1 MPEKSK
7 NQDNSFDEQREKLV
21 LAAVKHVPFTG
32 WTHQTLADAAE
43 DTGIDLKTAE
53 ILFPNV
59 RVDLA
64 LGLHKWADKAFQENL
79 PNYFSEMRIREKI
92 TYLVRARLEVLE
104 DYKLAVQTS
113 LSLFA
118 MPLYSGLGLRALWQ
132 TMDIMWTLAG
142 DTSEDY
148 NWYTKRA
155 TLMGV
160 YSSALLYFL
169 EDKSEGHYDTWR
181 FLDSRINNVMQFE
194 KFKSKVRINP
204 IGKALSRIPET
215 LFKNIGKPNLTD
227 DIITEISK
235 R

>member
-32 WTHQTLADAAE
+32 WSYQTLADAAE
-43 DTGIDLKTAE
+43 DTGTDLKTAE

-64 LGLHKWADKAFQENL
+64 LGFHKWADTAFQENV

-92 TYLVRARLEVLE
+92 TYLVRARLEILE
-104 DYKLAVQTS
+104 DYKSAVQTS

-118 MPLYSGLGLRALWQ
+118 MPLYSGLGVRALWQ
-132 TMDIMWTLAG
+132 TMDIMWILAG

-148 NWYTKRA
+148 NWYTKRM

-160 YSSALLYFL
+160 YSSTLLYFL
-169 EDKSEGHYDTWR
+169 EDKSEGHYDTWY
-181 FLDSRINNVMQFE
+181 FLDKRINNVMQFE
-194 KFKSKVRINP
+194 KFKAKVRSNP
-204 IGKALSRIPET
+204 VGQALFRVSGTILTKIR
-215 LFKNIGKPNLTD
+215 KPDSTCE
-227 DIITEISK
+227 IITKVSE